1 MAADLLA
8 RRRFS
13 RPQDHRDRTA
23 GSRIIDVDRQEAALV
38 VMAVEERELL
48 MAVNDIER
56 VFDVEGDALG
66 RRSIARQP
74 QIDQHPTQAEDSPEV
89 GQVLQP
95 RACCRLRAQVRP
107 AVGQP
112 PAGELEGRVGAQPVE
127 IVGVLVAAGD
137 GKMRARRMSAMACFT
152 RAGSRGSWIAAA
164 SLSASCRRRSAV
176 ARSMTPPSEVMR
188 PPSKAAVIFLR
199 PMAGNENGS
208 NVSSVMAG
216 VAREMWAAGQA
227 STTESYAISIA

>member
-112 PAGELEGRVGAQPVE
+112 PAGELEGRGRCAAGRDRWRPRSRRRWQDAGAQDVGH
-127 IVGVLVAAGD
+127 GVLH
-137 GKMRARRMSAMACFT
+137 ARRIARIMD
-152 RAGSRGSWIAAA
+152 RSRKPVGQLQAPLCRSQKHDAAIRGDA
-164 SLSASCRRRSAV
+164 PTVESGCDLLA
-176 ARSMTPPSEVMR
+176 P
-188 PPSKAAVIFLR
+188 
-199 PMAGNENGS
+199 NG
-208 NVSSVMAG
+208 
-216 VAREMWAAGQA
+216 WK
-227 STTESYAISIA
+227 